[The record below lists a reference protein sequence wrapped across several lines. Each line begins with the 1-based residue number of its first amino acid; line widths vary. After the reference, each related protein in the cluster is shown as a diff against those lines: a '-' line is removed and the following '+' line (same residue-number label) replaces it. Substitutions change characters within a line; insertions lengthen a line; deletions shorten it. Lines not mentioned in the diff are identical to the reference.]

1 MSTNATPPNQPPKL
15 APPGAGIPL
24 PARLMLRYVVR
35 PLVVKRTPWEVSL
48 ARFNRIHEKIKQ
60 EWSSLDDAA
69 ITTPALIPPLR
80 GLEDSSRYWSISQ
93 TARHLTIVGQLI
105 ENAVIELSH
114 GRPIEKIVGTA
125 DVKPESERNARESID
140 EYVRFADGVIERIER
155 SVGDRDSPLLLEH
168 PWFGKLRA
176 RDWFWLLA
184 IHSNIH
190 LQQIR
195 EIKKALTLK

>member
-1 MSTNATPPNQPPKL
+1 MTTTATPPKL

-24 PARLMLRYVVR
+24 PARLILRYVVR
-35 PLVVKRTPWEVSL
+35 PLVVKRTPWGVSQ
-48 ARFNRIHEKIKQ
+48 ARFARLHEKLKR
-60 EWSSLDDAA
+60 EWANLSDVAL
-69 ITTPALIPPLR
+69 TTPALVPPQR
-80 GLEDSSRYWSISQ
+80 GLEDSSRYWSIAQ

-105 ENAVIELSH
+105 ENAIIELSH
-114 GRPIEKIVGTA
+114 GRPIAKTVGTGE
-125 DVKPESERNARESID
+125 VKPESERNARDSID

-155 SVGDRDSPLLLEH
+155 AVGDRESPLLLEH

-176 RDWFWLLA
+176 RDWLWVLA

-195 EIKKALTLK
+195 AIKKALELK